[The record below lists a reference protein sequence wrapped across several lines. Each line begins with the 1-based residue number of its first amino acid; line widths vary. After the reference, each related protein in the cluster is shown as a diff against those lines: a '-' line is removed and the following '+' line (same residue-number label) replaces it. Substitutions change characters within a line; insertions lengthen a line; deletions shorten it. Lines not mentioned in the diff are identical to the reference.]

1 MLKSRITLRLA
12 SSFLLVVLASLT
24 LLGAYLLNYFH
35 DHTIERE
42 RDSLILNA
50 RIVEMT
56 LADQLYPANDG
67 LAAVIQN
74 ISQATALRITI
85 LDENGTVLAD
95 TAEPADQLDN
105 HLLRDEVQQAMNHE
119 YGTAIRYSQTLKEN
133 RMYVAVPVYQEGR
146 LAGIIRTSTSLSSL
160 EQSYDVIVRAIGFAL
175 MLALLTALIIS
186 LWLARRQVRPIQR
199 MSAAARAIAAGDL
212 ERRIQWHSGDEFDIL
227 AQTINKL
234 TANLAEKIKEAR
246 AETHKLSLI
255 LENMDNGVML
265 INARGDITGMNRQ
278 AQQSFQL
285 RPEQLQRHS
294 IHVIGSAQLSQ
305 GAQQVLRDNFAQTI
319 SFRTELPGKIRTF
332 QVFLAPFPD
341 TCEET
346 VLAVFHDISLL
357 EEINRRQTEFVGNAA
372 HELATPLTSIS
383 GFAETLMDDDFSH
396 PDDSRHFAAV
406 IYRESQRMSR
416 LIHDLLQLA
425 RLDSSDYRQQIPR
438 TAVDASAVLLAAEA
452 PLRRQAAAKS
462 QTITLDLPDTAPKIK
477 AAPDLLEQILRN
489 LTENAIKYTPE
500 QGTITLRCTAD
511 DKAVRYQI
519 SDTGIGIA
527 AGDLP
532 RIFDRFYRVDKA
544 RTRQSGGNGI
554 GLSLVKF
561 LVNLFD
567 GTITVKST
575 PGQGTTFIL
584 AFPRIAENPDE

>member
-56 LADQLYPANDG
+56 LANQLYPANDG

-319 SFRTELPGKIRTF
+319 SFRTELP
-332 QVFLAPFPD
+332 
-341 TCEET
+341 
-346 VLAVFHDISLL
+346 
-357 EEINRRQTEFVGNAA
+357 
-372 HELATPLTSIS
+372 TPLTSIS

-511 DKAVRYQI
+511 DKTVRYQI

-584 AFPRIAENPDE
+584 AFPRIAENTDE

>member
-186 LWLARRQVRPIQR
+186 
-199 MSAAARAIAAGDL
+199 AGRTCFTD
-212 ERRIQWHSGDEFDIL
+212 
-227 AQTINKL
+227 T
-234 TANLAEKIKEAR
+234 
-246 AETHKLSLI
+246 
-255 LENMDNGVML
+255 
-265 INARGDITGMNRQ
+265 TG
-278 AQQSFQL
+278 
-285 RPEQLQRHS
+285 
-294 IHVIGSAQLSQ
+294 G
-305 GAQQVLRDNFAQTI
+305 
-319 SFRTELPGKIRTF
+319 LP
-332 QVFLAPFPD
+332 A
-341 TCEET
+341 
-346 VLAVFHDISLL
+346 
-357 EEINRRQTEFVGNAA
+357 
-372 HELATPLTSIS
+372 
-383 GFAETLMDDDFSH
+383 
-396 PDDSRHFAAV
+396 
-406 IYRESQRMSR
+406 
-416 LIHDLLQLA
+416 
-425 RLDSSDYRQQIPR
+425 
-438 TAVDASAVLLAAEA
+438 
-452 PLRRQAAAKS
+452 
-462 QTITLDLPDTAPKIK
+462 
-477 AAPDLLEQILRN
+477 
-489 LTENAIKYTPE
+489 
-500 QGTITLRCTAD
+500 
-511 DKAVRYQI
+511 
-519 SDTGIGIA
+519 
-527 AGDLP
+527 
-532 RIFDRFYRVDKA
+532 
-544 RTRQSGGNGI
+544 
-554 GLSLVKF
+554 
-561 LVNLFD
+561 
-567 GTITVKST
+567 
-575 PGQGTTFIL
+575 
-584 AFPRIAENPDE
+584 